1 MPERAV
7 QLVCDD
13 EGEHGPRWQAIMSI
27 AVKIGCA
34 PQTLNHWVK
43 KAEVN
48 GGKRAGAF
56 SEMAARM
63 KALEHENHDLR

>member
-7 QLVCDD
+7 QLVCHD
-13 EGEHGPRWQAIMSI
+13 EGEHGSRWQAIMSI

-34 PQTLNHWVK
+34 PQTLNDWVK
-43 KAEVN
+43 KAEDN

-56 SEMAARM
+56 SEMVARM
-63 KALEHENHDLR
+63 RALERENHELR